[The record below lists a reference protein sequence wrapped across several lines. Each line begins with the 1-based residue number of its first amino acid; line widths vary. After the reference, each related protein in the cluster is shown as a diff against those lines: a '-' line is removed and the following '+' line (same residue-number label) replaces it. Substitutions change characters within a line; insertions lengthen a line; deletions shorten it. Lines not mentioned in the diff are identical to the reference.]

1 MEMNKIET
9 LPPPPGV
16 VGSLKAG
23 FDAIASNLSVILL
36 PLALDLFLW
45 LGPRLRIDRLLQPVI
60 DETSRY
66 ASFSGL
72 SPADMKTF
80 QENSALLLEQ
90 FRQFNLLSALRTFPI
105 GVFSLMSGTM
115 PNQTPLGVPSNVIQV
130 DSVFILLG
138 WIALLTVVGWVC
150 GGLFFRW
157 VSLVVTDPSSPVE
170 NRLGQSLLQTML
182 LSIMYFILLIMIGTP
197 LLIVLTLLIAA
208 SPLLAQGMLLILG
221 LLSMWLIVPL
231 FFTPHGIF
239 MRQQNVFSSI
249 YTSLRMAR
257 FTLPTSSLFVLSV
270 LLIAFGLNFVWNIP
284 SPDSWM
290 TLVGIT
296 GHAFITTSLLAASFI
311 YYRDMQVWLQ
321 TVFEK
326 LKTNLPTQQA

>member
-1 MEMNKIET
+1 MDKIET

-23 FDAIASNLSVILL
+23 FDAIASNLTVILL
-36 PLALDLFLW
+36 PLALDLLLW
-45 LGPRLRIDRLLQPVI
+45 LGPRLRVDRLIQI
-60 DETSRY
+60 IFDEMSRY
-66 ASFSGL
+66 ASFSGIPSAEL
-72 SPADMKTF
+72 KTL
-80 QENSALLLEQ
+80 QDNSALLIEQ
-90 FRQFNLLSALRTFPI
+90 FQQYNLMSVLRTFPI
-105 GVFSLMSGTM
+105 GVFSLMSGAM
-115 PNQTPLGVPSNVIQV
+115 PNQTPLGDPSIIIQI

-138 WIALLTVVGWVC
+138 WVVLLTLIGWIC

-157 VSLVVTDPSSPVE
+157 VSLVVTDTPQSTE
-170 NRLGQSLLQTML
+170 NRFGQSIAQTML
-182 LSIMYFILLIMIGTP
+182 LSVIYFILAIMIGTP
-197 LLIVLTLLIAA
+197 VLIVLALVITA

-221 LLSMWLIVPL
+221 LLSMWLIVPV

-249 YTSLRMAR
+249 YASLRMAR

-270 LLIAFGLNFVWNIP
+270 LLIAFGLNFLWNIP
-284 SPDSWM
+284 SSDSWM
-290 TLVGIT
+290 TLIGIA

-321 TVFEK
+321 TVLEK
-326 LKTNLPTQQA
+326 LKANLPTQQA

>member
-1 MEMNKIET
+1 MEMDKIET

-16 VGSLKAG
+16 VGSLRAG
-23 FDAIASNLSVILL
+23 FDAVASNLTVALI
-36 PLALDLFLW
+36 PLALDLLLW
-45 LGPRLRIDRLLQPVI
+45 LGPRLRVDRLFRPI
-60 DETSRY
+60 FDEMSRY
-66 ASFSGL
+66 ASFSGISSSDL
-72 SPADMKTF
+72 KTL
-80 QENSALLLEQ
+80 QDNSSLLLEQ
-90 FRQFNLLSALRTFPI
+90 LKQFNLLGTLRTFPI

-115 PNQTPLGVPSNVIQV
+115 PGKTPLGTTASIQV
-130 DSVFILLG
+130 NSVFTLLG
-138 WIALLTVVGWVC
+138 WLILLTLIGWLC

-157 VSLVVTDPSSPVE
+157 VSLIVVSSSQAVDT
-170 NRLGQSLLQTML
+170 RFGQSILQTML
-182 LSIMYFILLIMIGTP
+182 LSLLYFMLLIMIGTP
-197 LLIVLTLLIAA
+197 VLIVLALVIAA
-208 SPLLAQGMLLILG
+208 SPLLAQGILLILG

-231 FFTPHGIF
+231 FFSPHGIF
-239 MRQQNVFSSI
+239 MRQQNAFSSI

-270 LLIAFGLNFVWNIP
+270 LLIAYGLNFLWNIP

-290 TLVGIT
+290 TLVGIA

-326 LKTNLPTQQA
+326 LKSNLPTQRA

>member
-1 MEMNKIET
+1 MDKIET

-23 FDAIASNLSVILL
+23 FDAIASNLTVILL
-36 PLALDLFLW
+36 PLALDLWLW
-45 LGPRLRIDRLLQPVI
+45 LGPRLRVDRLFKPI
-60 DETSRY
+60 FDEMSRY
-66 ASFSGL
+66 ASFSGI
-72 SPADMKTF
+72 PATDLKTL

-90 FRQFNLLSALRTFPI
+90 FQQYNLMSALRTFPI

-115 PNQTPLGVPSNVIQV
+115 PSQTPWGTPSITLQI

-138 WIALLTVVGWVC
+138 WVALLTLVGWIC

-157 VSLVVTDPSSPVE
+157 VSLVVTDTSQSID
-170 NRLGQSLLQTML
+170 NRFGQSIVQTML
-182 LSIMYFILLIMIGTP
+182 LSVMYFILAIMIGTP
-197 LLIVLTLLIAA
+197 VMIVLALVIAA
-208 SPLLAQGMLLILG
+208 SPLLAQGMILILG
-221 LLSMWLIVPL
+221 LLSMWLIVPV

-270 LLIAFGLNFVWNIP
+270 LLIAFGLNFLWNIP
-284 SPDSWM
+284 SSDSWM
-290 TLVGIT
+290 TLIGIA

-326 LKTNLPTQQA
+326 LKANLPTQQA

>member
-1 MEMNKIET
+1 MEMDKIET

-16 VGSLKAG
+16 VGSLRAG
-23 FDAIASNLSVILL
+23 FDAVASSLTVALV
-36 PLALDLFLW
+36 PLALDLLLW
-45 LGPRLRIDRLLQPVI
+45 LGPRLHVDQLFQPVF
-60 DETSRY
+60 DQMSRY

-72 SPADMKTF
+72 SSADLKTL
-80 QENSALLLEQ
+80 QDNSSLILEQ
-90 FRQFNLLSALRTFPI
+90 LKQYNLLGTLRTFPI

-115 PNQTPLGVPSNVIQV
+115 PGKTPLGMPFSIQV
-130 DSVFILLG
+130 DSPFTLLG
-138 WIALLTVVGWVC
+138 WLVLLTLVGWLC

-157 VSLVVTDPSSPVE
+157 VSLIVVSPSQSVDT
-170 NRLGQSLLQTML
+170 RFGQSILQTML
-182 LSIMYFILLIMIGTP
+182 LSLLYFVLLIMIGTP
-197 LLIVLTLLIAA
+197 VLIVLALLVAA

-231 FFTPHGIF
+231 FFSPHGIF
-239 MRQQNVFSSI
+239 IRQQNAFSSI
-249 YTSLRMAR
+249 YASLRMTR

-270 LLIAFGLNFVWNIP
+270 ILIAYGLNFLWNIP

-290 TLVGIT
+290 ALVGIA

-321 TVFEK
+321 TVLEK
-326 LKTNLPTQQA
+326 LKSNLPTQQA

>member
-1 MEMNKIET
+1 MEMDKIET

-16 VGSLKAG
+16 VRSLKAG

-36 PLALDLFLW
+36 PLALDMLLW
-45 LGPRLRIDRLLQPVI
+45 LGPRMRVDRLFQLTF
-60 DETSRY
+60 EEMSRY
-66 ASFSGL
+66 AKYSGI
-72 SPADMKTF
+72 PAADLKSS
-80 QENSALLLEQ
+80 QENSALIMEQ
-90 FRQFNLLSALRTFPI
+90 LQQFNLLSALRTFPI
-105 GVFSLMSGTM
+105 GVFSLMSGSM
-115 PNQTPLGVPSNVIQV
+115 PSQTPLGSPSIIHVN
-130 DSVFILLG
+130 SVFALLG
-138 WIALLTVVGWVC
+138 WIVLLILVGWMC

-157 VSLVVTDPSSPVE
+157 VSLVVIDSPQPVE
-170 NRLGQSLLQTML
+170 SRFGRSVTQTIL
-182 LSIMYFILLIMIGTP
+182 LSIVYLILVIMLGVP
-197 LLIVLTLLIAA
+197 MIVLLNLVFAA
-208 SPLLAQGMLLILG
+208 HQLLAQGLLFIFA

-239 MRQQNVFSSI
+239 LHRQNAFSSI
-249 YTSLRMAR
+249 FASLKMAR

-270 LLIAFGLNFVWNIP
+270 LLMAFGLNFLWNIP

-290 TLVGIT
+290 LLLGIA

-321 TVFEK
+321 NVLEK

>member
-1 MEMNKIET
+1 MDKIET

-36 PLALDLFLW
+36 PLALDVLLW
-45 LGPRLRIDRLLQPVI
+45 LGPRMRVDRLFQPI
-60 DETSRY
+60 FDEMSRY
-66 ASFSGL
+66 ASYSGI
-72 SPADMKTF
+72 PAADLKSL
-80 QENSALLLEQ
+80 QENSALLVELLQ
-90 FRQFNLLSALRTFPI
+90 QYNLLSALRTFPI
-105 GVFSLMSGTM
+105 GIFSLMSGSM
-115 PNQTPLGVPSNVIQV
+115 PGQTPMGAPSMIHIN
-130 DSVFILLG
+130 SVLTLLG
-138 WIALLTVVGWVC
+138 WIVFLTLSGWLC

-157 VSLVVTDPSSPVE
+157 VSLIVTDPSQASE
-170 NRLGQSLLQTML
+170 NRFGQSILQTIL
-182 LSIMYFILLIMIGTP
+182 LSIMHIFAVLMIGTP
-197 LLIVLTLLIAA
+197 IIVVFTLVIAA

-221 LLSMWLIVPL
+221 LLSMWLIVPI

-239 MRQQNVFSSI
+239 MHQKNAFSSI

-270 LLIAFGLNFVWNIP
+270 LLIAFGLNFLWNIP
-284 SPDSWM
+284 SSDSWVV
-290 TLVGIT
+290 LVGIA

-321 TVFEK
+321 TVLEK

>member
-1 MEMNKIET
+1 MEMDKIET

-23 FDAIASNLSVILL
+23 FDAIASNLTVILL
-36 PLALDLFLW
+36 PLALDLLLW
-45 LGPRLRIDRLLQPVI
+45 LGPRLRVDQLFQPI
-60 DETSRY
+60 FDEMSRY
-66 ASFSGL
+66 ARYSGI
-72 SPADMKTF
+72 PAADLKTL

-90 FRQFNLLSALRTFPI
+90 FQQYNLMSTLRTFPI

-115 PNQTPLGVPSNVIQV
+115 PSQTPWGAPSLIIHI
-130 DSVFILLG
+130 DSVFTMLG
-138 WIALLTVVGWVC
+138 WFLLLTLVGWIC

-157 VSLVVTDPSSPVE
+157 VSIVVKDSSQLTDSRFS
-170 NRLGQSLLQTML
+170 QSILQTIF
-182 LSIMYFILLIMIGTP
+182 LSVMYFILAIMIGTP
-197 LLIVLTLLIAA
+197 LLIVLTLVITA

-221 LLSMWLIVPL
+221 LLSMWLIVPI

-239 MRQQNVFSSI
+239 IRQQNVFTSI

-284 SPDSWM
+284 TSDSWM
-290 TLVGIT
+290 TLIGIA

>member
-1 MEMNKIET
+1 MEVDKIET

-16 VGSLKAG
+16 VGSLRAG
-23 FDAIASNLSVILL
+23 FDAVASNLTVALV
-36 PLALDLFLW
+36 PLVLDLLLW
-45 LGPRLRIDRLLQPVI
+45 LGPRLRVDRLFQPVFS
-60 DETSRY
+60 EMSRY

-72 SPADMKTF
+72 SSADLKTL
-80 QENSALLLEQ
+80 QENSSLILEQ
-90 FRQFNLLSALRTFPI
+90 LKQYNLLGTLRTFPI

-115 PNQTPLGVPSNVIQV
+115 PGKTPLGMPFSVQV
-130 DSVFILLG
+130 DSPLTMLG
-138 WIALLTVVGWVC
+138 WLVLLTLIGWLC
-150 GGLFFRW
+150 GGIFFRW
-157 VSLVVTDPSSPVE
+157 VSLIVVSPSQPIE
-170 NRLGQSLLQTML
+170 TRFGQSILQTML
-182 LSIMYFILLIMIGTP
+182 LSLLFFVLLIMIGTP
-197 LLIVLTLLIAA
+197 VLIVLALLVAA

-231 FFTPHGIF
+231 FFSPHGIF
-239 MRQQNVFSSI
+239 MRQQNAFSSI
-249 YTSLRMAR
+249 YASLRMTR

-270 LLIAFGLNFVWNIP
+270 ILIAYGLNFLWNIP

-290 TLVGIT
+290 TLVGIA

-326 LKTNLPTQQA
+326 LKSNLPTQQA

>member
-23 FDAIASNLSVILL
+23 LDAIASKPGVILL

-45 LGPRLRIDRLLQPVI
+45 LGPRLRIERLFQSIL
-60 DETSRY
+60 EEMTRY
-66 ASFSGL
+66 AGYSGIPAADL
-72 SPADMKTF
+72 SEM
-80 QENSALLLEQ
+80 QRNLEQ
-90 FRQFNLLSALRTFPI
+90 LQQYNLLSALRTFPI
-105 GVFSLMSGTM
+105 GVFSLMSGSM
-115 PNQTPLGVPSNVIQV
+115 PGQTPLGTPSIIQV
-130 DSVFILLG
+130 DSVFTLLG
-138 WIALLTVVGWVC
+138 WFMLLTLIGWMC

-157 VSLVVTDPSSPVE
+157 VSLVVIDSSQPVDI
-170 NRLGQSLLQTML
+170 RLGQSIFQTIL
-182 LSIMYFILLIMIGTP
+182 LSVFYLILATVIGTP
-197 LLIVLTLLIAA
+197 LLILLTLVLAA
-208 SPLLAQGMLLILG
+208 SPLLAQGMIIILG
-221 LLSMWLIVPL
+221 ILSMWLIVPI

-239 MRQQNVFSSI
+239 IGRQNAFTSI
-249 YTSLRMAR
+249 FTSLRMAR

-270 LLIAFGLNFVWNIP
+270 LLIGIGLNFVWDIP
-284 SPDSWM
+284 SSESWM
-290 TLVGIT
+290 TLIGIA

-311 YYRDMQVWLQ
+311 YYRDMQAWLQ

>member
-1 MEMNKIET
+1 MNKIET

-23 FDAIASNLSVILL
+23 FDAIASNLTVILL
-36 PLALDLFLW
+36 PLALDLLLW
-45 LGPRLRIDRLLQPVI
+45 LGPRLRIDRLLQPII

-72 SPADMKTF
+72 SPADLKIF

-90 FRQFNLLSALRTFPI
+90 FQRYNLFSALRTFPI

-115 PNQTPLGVPSNVIQV
+115 PIQTPLGTPSNVIQI

-138 WIALLTVVGWVC
+138 WIVLLTLVGWVC

-157 VSLVVTDPSSPVE
+157 VSLVVTDPSQSV
-170 NRLGQSLLQTML
+170 NKHFGQSLLQTML
-182 LSIMYFILLIMIGTP
+182 LSIIYFILLIMIGTP

-208 SPLLAQGMLLILG
+208 SPLLAQGLLLILG
-221 LLSMWLIVPL
+221 LLSMWLIVPV

-249 YTSLRMAR
+249 YASLRMAR

-270 LLIAFGLNFVWNIP
+270 LLIAFGLNFLWNIP

-290 TLVGIT
+290 TLVGIA

-326 LKTNLPTQQA
+326 LKTKLPTQQA